1 MYSSIHKSVEDI
13 SSWEPIEGPVDTGMI
28 SEEGILVHKDLY
40 PYMEAVRV
48 KIRGCTF
55 APSAMHRHPLP
66 DNKYSRQGAVHTAV
80 YVLLPDQPY
89 ALGIIAAYYRG
100 DKTKYMLVSDSV
112 PANEARS
119 IYVGR
124 HLRTTTLMNTAIK
137 NAMKYL
143 RPVPP
148 LVAMRENLSAVVDPM
163 SAKVSVARRAVD
175 SARYALSRKDAFWDM
190 IATGTDIASIF
201 PEEHSALCAG
211 ISTKARIT
219 GTADQGVGF
228 TFVYAAGVRVSLIHH
243 VLDQYMSSSMP
254 KEPLDVELVRTL
266 PDSLMGKAAMLEMV
280 GAKTFTDGVGVRV
293 TKGVYYILDDD
304 MRLTV
309 D

>member
-1 MYSSIHKSVEDI
+1 MYSSIHKGVEDI
-13 SSWEPIEGPVDTGMI
+13 SSWEPIEGDADKGVI
-28 SEEGILVHKDLY
+28 SKEGILVHKDLY
-40 PYMEAVRV
+40 PYMEEVRDR
-48 KIRGCTF
+48 IRGCTF
-55 APSAMHRHPLP
+55 APSSMHRHPLP
-66 DNKYSRQGAVHTAV
+66 DNEYSRQGAVHTAV

-89 ALGIIAAYYRG
+89 ALGIIAADARG
-100 DKTKYMLVSDSV
+100 AKVKYMLVSDSV

-124 HLRTTTLMNTAIK
+124 HLRMTTLMNTAIK

-148 LVAMRENLSAVVDPM
+148 LVAMRETLSAVVDPM
-163 SAKVSVARRAVD
+163 SAEVSVARRAVD

-190 IATGTDIASIF
+190 IAAGTDIASIF
-201 PEEHSALCAG
+201 PEEYSALCSG
-211 ISTKARIT
+211 IEAKARIT
-219 GTADQGVGF
+219 GTANQGVGF

-254 KEPLDVELVRTL
+254 TGLIEVELVRTL

-280 GAKTFTDGVGVRV
+280 GGKTFTDGVGIRI